1 MVDKKMREALTK
13 AWKSRYE
20 YVARAM
26 GADTP
31 AKQKKAAE
39 IATEEMLGVAE
50 NAAEGKVYKEV
61 LDDFIKKVVEPRATP
76 PPTSDRKE
84 AARRRQDA
92 VDHDYFVQK
101 MTSIKSKARA
111 PRGGSR
117 KHRTSKHR
125 TRKHRTKKHRT
136 RKHMTAKKHHSR
148 RYRKGSKS
156 RTRRGRKDFSTKKS
170 SKVFNRR
177 SRYQRRSSRGMK
189 RRPFSKRQRGG
200 MLLYDPPRS
209 RAQRPRTQ
217 RPAVP
222 VAP

>member
-1 MVDKKMREALTK
+1 MVDEKMREALTK
-13 AWKSRYE
+13 AWKSRYLM
-20 YVARAM
+20 VAGM
-26 GADTP
+26 SGADTP
-31 AKQKKAAE
+31 AKQRKVADIVTNELSEVEDDAAHR
-39 IATEEMLGVAE
+39 
-50 NAAEGKVYKEV
+50 KVYKEV
-61 LDDFIKKVVEPRATP
+61 LDDFIKRVVEPRATP

-125 TRKHRTKKHRT
+125 T
-136 RKHMTAKKHHSR
+136 KKHHAKK
-148 RYRKGSKS
+148 YRKGSKS

-177 SRYQRRSSRGMK
+177 SRYQKRSSRGAL
-189 RRPFSKRQRGG
+189 RRPFRGG
-200 MLLYDPPRS
+200 SAAYGGWGS
-209 RAQRPRTQ
+209 WG
-217 RPAVP
+217 V
-222 VAP
+222 